1 MTSITHLC
9 VTPTHSTLSRCGT
22 IESVN
27 RLSRRSI
34 LALPAVAALRA
45 QNDEDFQVYTEHPR
59 LFLPA
64 RRLRL
69 LQRERERT
77 SVRWQQFET
86 LVAGKVEMPEPGLAW
101 GLYGLL
107 AKNEEFTGKAIG
119 WALKATD
126 VRQVA
131 LVYDWAQAS
140 LKESDSIALKAKLA
154 KLLASPPTSRR
165 IPTMRDRAFAAV
177 ILGGEAGKREL
188 EAIVKNWWRSEIAP
202 ALKAGKFRYTREE
215 SHALFELLHAV
226 RDNTN
231 IDLRE
236 DAAKYFKELP
246 AYHIL
251 SYYPATF
258 PAPENEYRIPFYEG
272 NGEPDLRIAALSRA
286 TDLAMVAFDTNAQET
301 QFVQGWLIHDRFLMR
316 GAFGIPYELL
326 WANPYQPGLSYYHLP
341 LAMHQST
348 AGRLVLR
355 SSWEDDAS
363 WFHFGDGKVQVF
375 EEGARKDRSMKSP
388 APIDIAGTVVYF
400 GRDNMEFKVDSD
412 ELQNIYV
419 IGLEPKTAYDAEL
432 DDHEITEHTTDAG
445 GILNFQ
451 FTKEG
456 DRTVRLHKPFRAK
469 S

>member
-1 MTSITHLC
+1 M
-9 VTPTHSTLSRCGT
+9 SR
-22 IESVN
+22 I
-27 RLSRRSI
+27 SRRS
-34 LALPAVAALRA
+34 LLSLPAAAALLA

-140 LKESDSIALKAKLA
+140 LKENESAALKTKLA
-154 KLLASPPTSRR
+154 KLLSAPPASRR
-165 IPTMRDRAFAAV
+165 IPVMRDRAFAAV
-177 ILGGEAGKREL
+177 ILGGDPGKREL
-188 EAIVKNWWRSEIAP
+188 ESIVKNWWRAEIAP

-226 RDNTN
+226 RDNIN

-286 TDLAMVAFDTNAQET
+286 TDLSMVAFDTNAQET

-363 WFHFGDGKVQVF
+363 WFHF
-375 EEGARKDRSMKSP
+375 
-388 APIDIAGTVVYF
+388 
-400 GRDNMEFKVDSD
+400 
-412 ELQNIYV
+412 
-419 IGLEPKTAYDAEL
+419 
-432 DDHEITEHTTDAG
+432 
-445 GILNFQ
+445 
-451 FTKEG
+451 
-456 DRTVRLHKPFRAK
+456 
-469 S
+469 

>member
-1 MTSITHLC
+1 MCRCDTIKD
-9 VTPTHSTLSRCGT
+9 VSR
-22 IESVN
+22 I
-27 RLSRRSI
+27 SRRS
-34 LALPAVAALRA
+34 LLSLSAAAALQA

-101 GLYGLL
+101 GLYGLI
-107 AKNEEFTGKAIG
+107 AKNEEFLGKAIG

-131 LVYDWAQAS
+131 LVYDWAQPS
-140 LKESDSIALKAKLA
+140 LKEPESAALKAKLA
-154 KLLASPPTSRR
+154 NLLSSSPASRR
-165 IPTMRDRAFAAV
+165 IPVMRDRAFAAI
-177 ILGGEAGKREL
+177 ILGGETGKREL
-188 EAIVKNWWRSEIAP
+188 EAIVKTWWRAEVAP

-215 SHALFELLHAV
+215 SHALFELLHAI

-316 GAFGIPYELL
+316 GTFGIPYELL

-400 GRDNMEFKVDSD
+400 GRDN
-412 ELQNIYV
+412 
-419 IGLEPKTAYDAEL
+419 
-432 DDHEITEHTTDAG
+432 
-445 GILNFQ
+445 
-451 FTKEG
+451 
-456 DRTVRLHKPFRAK
+456 
-469 S
+469 